1 VSYPLLRVDS
11 AFMALEEDVYFTTP
25 DLNQAYLQIEFEKQ
39 SKELTSFVTNDCLY
53 QYKRILFG

>member
-1 VSYPLLRVDS
+1 MSYPLPSVDN
-11 AFMALEEDVYFTTP
+11 AFMALKGAVYFTTL
-25 DLNQAYLQIEFEKQ
+25 DLNQAYHQIEIGER